1 MTASGS
7 GIISKL
13 RYVLAGGVILLT
25 AFVVGTSADLMNS
38 RLMNEL
44 SSFTDSFDSVLISD
58 EQVPLA
64 DQEVKTASKTTTKT
78 VKLKSKAKKTY
89 TKKLADRISSR
100 TVVTE
105 EGENL
110 IVRNISTKTAT
121 TEKYTKKKKNKTVTT
136 TVTTTTITTKYPI
149 EGSANGEVSKSSKTT
164 SKTVKLKVKAK
175 KTYSKK
181 LPAKASTKT
190 VVKNDG
196 NTLVQT
202 DTITETKTVEK
213 YTKKKK
219 TKTVVATVTTTVI
232 TSKYA
237 MKHTEPESA
246 TGAQKPAEDTSATQP
261 AGGEPAQAE
270 ETTGAEDEAPVTGE
284 AGDAGTETG
293 EAAGE
298 EGTDTAGPGT
308 EGSGSEPAVETPAQ
322 QAPPAETGESTQPEE
337 SADTPSNDTAPA
349 LPEGT
354 SAIRTAAPKADNA
367 LLEAFDELGFTFKVD
382 ASYQYTGVFDAR
394 TRVIILRY
402 NDDNVY
408 HELGHFLAF
417 VAGNYDTSSAFAEIY
432 NSEKG
437 LYNGRN
443 SIYVLKN
450 ASEYFAES
458 YRNYVLD
465 KSGLKATRPLTYGA
479 IETALGR
486 ITDTQIAR
494 LKRVYGP
501 IWNQ

>member
-1 MTASGS
+1 MTESGS

-44 SSFTDSFDSVLISD
+44 SSFTDSFDSVMISD

-64 DQEVKTASKTTTKT
+64 DQDVKTTSKTTSKT
-78 VKLKSKAKKTY
+78 VKLSKKSKKTY
-89 TKKLADRISSR
+89 TKKLADKTSSK
-100 TVVTE
+100 TAVSE

-110 IVRNISTKTAT
+110 VVKNISTKTAT
-121 TEKYTKKKKNKTVTT
+121 TEKYTKKKKTKKVTT

-149 EGSANGEVSKSSKTT
+149 EGSANEEVSKSSKTT
-164 SKTVKLKVKAK
+164 SKTVKLKAKAK

-181 LPAKASTKT
+181 LPDKASTKT

-219 TKTVVATVTTTVI
+219 TKRVVATVTTTVI

-246 TGAQKPAEDTSATQP
+246 TGAQKPSEDTSAQQP

-270 ETTGAEDEAPVTGE
+270 ETTGAEAEAPVTGE
-284 AGDAGTETG
+284 ANDAGTETG

-308 EGSGSEPAVETPAQ
+308 ESSSSEAEAPVQ
-322 QAPPAETGESTQPEE
+322 QAPPEETVDATQPEVD
-337 SADTPSNDTAPA
+337 ADEPSNDTAPA

-354 SAIRTAAPKADNA
+354 SAIRTAAPKADSA

-417 VAGNYDTSSAFAEIY
+417 VAGNYDVSSAFKDVY
-432 NSEKG
+432 NREKS
-437 LYNGRN
+437 LYTGRN
-443 SIYVLKN
+443 QAYILKN
-450 ASEYFAES
+450 SSEYFAES
-458 YRNYVLD
+458 YRDYVLN
-465 KSGLKATRPLTYGA
+465 KSELKSQRPLTYGA

-486 ITDTQIAR
+486 VTDIQIDKIR
-494 LKRVYGP
+494 NYYSG
-501 IWNQ
+501 IWE

>member
-1 MTASGS
+1 MTESGS

-121 TEKYTKKKKNKTVTT
+121 TEKYTKKKKTKKVI
-136 TVTTTTITTKYPI
+136 VRITTTTITTTYPI
-149 EGSANGEVSKSSKTT
+149 EGSANEEANKSSKTT

-202 DTITETKTVEK
+202 DTITETKTTEK

-219 TKTVVATVTTTVI
+219 TKTVVSTVTTTVI

-246 TGAQKPAEDTSATQP
+246 TGAQKPSEDTSTQQP

-270 ETTGAEDEAPVTGE
+270 ETTGAEAEAPVTDE
-284 AGDAGTETG
+284 ASDAGTENG

-308 EGSGSEPAVETPAQ
+308 ESSGSEVSAPAQ
-322 QAPPAETGESTQPEE
+322 QAPPAETGDATQPEE
-337 SADTPSNDTAPA
+337 AADEPSNDTAPA

-417 VAGNYDTSSAFAEIY
+417 VAGNYDVSSAFAEIY

-465 KSGLKATRPLTYGA
+465 KSGLEATRPLTYGA

-501 IWNQ
+501 IWDQ

>member
-1 MTASGS
+1 MTESGS

-44 SSFTDSFDSVLISD
+44 SSFTDSFDSVMISD

-64 DQEVKTASKTTTKT
+64 DQDVKTTSKTTSKT
-78 VKLKSKAKKTY
+78 VKLSKKSKKTY
-89 TKKLADRISSR
+89 TKKLADKTSSKT
-100 TVVTE
+100 TVSE

-110 IVRNISTKTAT
+110 VVKNISTKTAT

-149 EGSANGEVSKSSKTT
+149 EGSANEEVNKSSKTT

-190 VVKNDG
+190 VVKSDG

-219 TKTVVATVTTTVI
+219 TKRVVATVTTTVI

-237 MKHTEPESA
+237 MKHTGPESA
-246 TGAQKPAEDTSATQP
+246 TGAQKPSEDTSAQQP

-270 ETTGAEDEAPVTGE
+270 ETTGAEAEAPVTGE
-284 AGDAGTETG
+284 ASDAVAETG

-298 EGTDTAGPGT
+298 EGTEAAGPGT
-308 EGSGSEPAVETPAQ
+308 ESSSSEAEAPAQ
-322 QAPPAETGESTQPEE
+322 QAPPAETGDVTQPEE
-337 SADTPSNDTAPA
+337 AADEPSNDTAPA

-417 VAGNYDTSSAFAEIY
+417 VAGNYDVSSAFAEIY

-465 KSGLKATRPLTYGA
+465 KSGLEATRPLTYGA

-501 IWNQ
+501 IWDQ

>member
-1 MTASGS
+1 MTESGS

-44 SSFTDSFDSVLISD
+44 SSFTDSFDSVMISD

-64 DQEVKTASKTTTKT
+64 DQDVKTTSKTTTKT

-121 TEKYTKKKKNKTVTT
+121 TEKYTKKKKTKKVI
-136 TVTTTTITTKYPI
+136 VRITTTTITTTYPI
-149 EGSANGEVSKSSKTT
+149 EGSANEEVSKSSKTT
-164 SKTVKLKVKAK
+164 SKTVKLKTKAK

-181 LPAKASTKT
+181 LPDKVSTKT
-190 VVKNDG
+190 VVKSDG
-196 NTLVQT
+196 NSLVQT

-219 TKTVVATVTTTVI
+219 TKRVVATVTTTVI

-246 TGAQKPAEDTSATQP
+246 TGAQKPAEDTSSRQP
-261 AGGEPAQAE
+261 AGGEPTQAK
-270 ETTGAEDEAPVTGE
+270 ETTGAEAEAPVTGE
-284 AGDAGTETG
+284 ASDAGTETG

-308 EGSGSEPAVETPAQ
+308 ESSSSEPVAEAPAQ
-322 QAPPAETGESTQPEE
+322 QAPPAETGDVTQPDDT
-337 SADTPSNDTAPA
+337 ADEPSNDTAPA

-417 VAGNYDTSSAFAEIY
+417 VAGNYDVSSAFKDVY
-432 NSEKG
+432 NREKS
-437 LYNGRN
+437 LYTGRN
-443 SIYVLKN
+443 QAYILKN
-450 ASEYFAES
+450 SSEYFAES
-458 YRNYVLD
+458 YRDYVLN
-465 KSGLKATRPLTYGA
+465 KSELKSQRPLTYGA

-486 ITDTQIAR
+486 VTDIQIDKIR
-494 LKRVYGP
+494 NYYSG
-501 IWNQ
+501 IWE

>member
-1 MTASGS
+1 MTESGS

-121 TEKYTKKKKNKTVTT
+121 TEKYTKKKKTKKVI
-136 TVTTTTITTKYPI
+136 VRITTTTITTTYPI
-149 EGSANGEVSKSSKTT
+149 EGSANEEVNKSSKTT

-202 DTITETKTVEK
+202 DTITETKTTEK

-219 TKTVVATVTTTVI
+219 TKTVVTTVTTTVI

-246 TGAQKPAEDTSATQP
+246 TGAQKPSEDTSTQQP

-270 ETTGAEDEAPVTGE
+270 ETTGAETEAPVTGE
-284 AGDAGTETG
+284 ASDAGTENG

-308 EGSGSEPAVETPAQ
+308 ESSGSEVSAPAQ
-322 QAPPAETGESTQPEE
+322 QAPPAETGDATQPEE
-337 SADTPSNDTAPA
+337 AADEPSNDTAPA

>member
-121 TEKYTKKKKNKTVTT
+121 TEKYTKKKKTKKVI
-136 TVTTTTITTKYPI
+136 VRITTTTITTTYPI
-149 EGSANGEVSKSSKTT
+149 EGSANEEVSNSSKTT

-202 DTITETKTVEK
+202 DTIT
-213 YTKKKK
+213 
-219 TKTVVATVTTTVI
+219 
-232 TSKYA
+232 
-237 MKHTEPESA
+237 
-246 TGAQKPAEDTSATQP
+246 
-261 AGGEPAQAE
+261 
-270 ETTGAEDEAPVTGE
+270 
-284 AGDAGTETG
+284 
-293 EAAGE
+293 
-298 EGTDTAGPGT
+298 
-308 EGSGSEPAVETPAQ
+308 
-322 QAPPAETGESTQPEE
+322 
-337 SADTPSNDTAPA
+337 
-349 LPEGT
+349 
-354 SAIRTAAPKADNA
+354 
-367 LLEAFDELGFTFKVD
+367 
-382 ASYQYTGVFDAR
+382 
-394 TRVIILRY
+394 
-402 NDDNVY
+402 
-408 HELGHFLAF
+408 
-417 VAGNYDTSSAFAEIY
+417 
-432 NSEKG
+432 
-437 LYNGRN
+437 
-443 SIYVLKN
+443 
-450 ASEYFAES
+450 
-458 YRNYVLD
+458 
-465 KSGLKATRPLTYGA
+465 
-479 IETALGR
+479 
-486 ITDTQIAR
+486 
-494 LKRVYGP
+494 
-501 IWNQ
+501 

>member
-1 MTASGS
+1 MTESGS

-121 TEKYTKKKKNKTVTT
+121 TEKYTKKKKTKKVI
-136 TVTTTTITTKYPI
+136 VRITTTTITTTYPI
-149 EGSANGEVSKSSKTT
+149 EGSANEEVNKSSKTT

-202 DTITETKTVEK
+202 DTITETKTTEK

-219 TKTVVATVTTTVI
+219 TKTVVTTVTTTVI

-246 TGAQKPAEDTSATQP
+246 TGAQKPSEDTSTQQP

-270 ETTGAEDEAPVTGE
+270 ETTGAETEAPVTGE
-284 AGDAGTETG
+284 ASDAGTENG

-308 EGSGSEPAVETPAQ
+308 ESSGSEVSAPAQ
-322 QAPPAETGESTQPEE
+322 QAPPAETGDATQPEE
-337 SADTPSNDTAPA
+337 AADEPSNDTAPA

-417 VAGNYDTSSAFAEIY
+417 VAGNYDVSSAFAEIY

-465 KSGLKATRPLTYGA
+465 KSGLEATRPLTYGA

-501 IWNQ
+501 IWD

>member
-1 MTASGS
+1 MTESGS

-121 TEKYTKKKKNKTVTT
+121 TEKYTKKKKTKKVI
-136 TVTTTTITTKYPI
+136 VRITTTTITTTYPI
-149 EGSANGEVSKSSKTT
+149 EGSANEEANKSSKTT

-202 DTITETKTVEK
+202 DTITETKTTEK

-219 TKTVVATVTTTVI
+219 TKTVVTTVTTTVI

-246 TGAQKPAEDTSATQP
+246 TGAQKPSEDTSTQQP

-270 ETTGAEDEAPVTGE
+270 ETTGAEAEAPVTGE
-284 AGDAGTETG
+284 ASDAGTENG

-308 EGSGSEPAVETPAQ
+308 ESSSSEAA
-322 QAPPAETGESTQPEE
+322 APAETGDATQPEE
-337 SADTPSNDTAPA
+337 AADEPSNDTAPA

-354 SAIRTAAPKADNA
+354 SAIRTAAPEADNA

-417 VAGNYDTSSAFAEIY
+417 VAGNYDVSSAFKDVY
-432 NSEKG
+432 NREKS
-437 LYNGRN
+437 LYTGRN
-443 SIYVLKN
+443 QAYILKN
-450 ASEYFAES
+450 SSEYFAES
-458 YRNYVLD
+458 YRNYVLN
-465 KSGLKATRPLTYGA
+465 KSELKSQRPLTYGA

-486 ITDTQIAR
+486 VTDIQIDKIR
-494 LKRVYGP
+494 NYYSG
-501 IWNQ
+501 IWE

>member
-1 MTASGS
+1 MTVSGS

-64 DQEVKTASKTTTKT
+64 EQEVKTASKTTTKT

-121 TEKYTKKKKNKTVTT
+121 TEKYTKKKKTKKVI
-136 TVTTTTITTKYPI
+136 VRITTTTITTTYPI
-149 EGSANGEVSKSSKTT
+149 EGSANEEVNKSSKTT

-202 DTITETKTVEK
+202 DTITETKTTEK

-219 TKTVVATVTTTVI
+219 TKTVVTTVTTTVI

-246 TGAQKPAEDTSATQP
+246 TGAQKPSEDTSTQQP

-270 ETTGAEDEAPVTGE
+270 ETTGAETEAPVTGE
-284 AGDAGTETG
+284 ASDAGTENG

-308 EGSGSEPAVETPAQ
+308 ESSGSEVSAPAQ
-322 QAPPAETGESTQPEE
+322 QAPPAETGDATQPEE
-337 SADTPSNDTAPA
+337 AADEPSNDTAPA

-354 SAIRTAAPKADNA
+354 SAIRTAAPKADSA

-417 VAGNYDTSSAFAEIY
+417 VAGNYDVSSAFAEIY

-465 KSGLKATRPLTYGA
+465 KSGLEATRPLTYGA

-501 IWNQ
+501 IWDQ

>member
-25 AFVVGTSADLMNS
+25 AFVVGTSVDLMNS

-121 TEKYTKKKKNKTVTT
+121 TEKYTKKKKTKKVI
-136 TVTTTTITTKYPI
+136 VRITTTTITTTYPI
-149 EGSANGEVSKSSKTT
+149 EGSANEEVSKSSKTT

-202 DTITETKTVEK
+202 DTITETKTTEK

-219 TKTVVATVTTTVI
+219 TKTVVTTVTTTVI
-232 TSKYA
+232 TSKYV

-246 TGAQKPAEDTSATQP
+246 TEAQKPSEDTSAQQP

-270 ETTGAEDEAPVTGE
+270 ETTGAEAEAPVTGE
-284 AGDAGTETG
+284 ASDAGAETG

-298 EGTDTAGPGT
+298 EGTEAAGPGT
-308 EGSGSEPAVETPAQ
+308 ESSSSEAEAPAQ
-322 QAPPAETGESTQPEE
+322 QAPPAEMGDATQPEE
-337 SADTPSNDTAPA
+337 VADEPSNDTAPA

-417 VAGNYDTSSAFAEIY
+417 VGGNYDVSSAFKDVY
-432 NSEKG
+432 NREKS
-437 LYNGRN
+437 LYTGRN
-443 SIYVLKN
+443 QAYILKN
-450 ASEYFAES
+450 SSEYFAES
-458 YRNYVLD
+458 YRDYVLN
-465 KSGLKATRPLTYGA
+465 KSELKSQRPLTYGA

-486 ITDTQIAR
+486 VTDIQIDKIR
-494 LKRVYGP
+494 NYYSG
-501 IWNQ
+501 IWE

>member
-121 TEKYTKKKKNKTVTT
+121 TEKYTKKKKTKKVI
-136 TVTTTTITTKYPI
+136 VRITTTTITTTYPI
-149 EGSANGEVSKSSKTT
+149 EGSANEEVNKSSKTT

-219 TKTVVATVTTTVI
+219 TKRVVATVTTTVI

-246 TGAQKPAEDTSATQP
+246 TGAQKPAEDTSARQP

-270 ETTGAEDEAPVTGE
+270 ETTGTEAEAPVTGE
-284 AGDAGTETG
+284 ANDAGAETG

-308 EGSGSEPAVETPAQ
+308 ESSSSEVSAPAQ
-322 QAPPAETGESTQPEE
+322 QAPPAETGDATQPEE
-337 SADTPSNDTAPA
+337 AADEPSNDTAPA

-354 SAIRTAAPKADNA
+354 SAIRTAAPKADSA

-417 VAGNYDTSSAFAEIY
+417 VAGNYDVSSAFAEIY

-465 KSGLKATRPLTYGA
+465 KSGLEATRPLTYGA

-501 IWNQ
+501 IWDQ

>member
-121 TEKYTKKKKNKTVTT
+121 TEKYTKKKKTKKVI
-136 TVTTTTITTKYPI
+136 VRITTTTITTTYPI
-149 EGSANGEVSKSSKTT
+149 EGSANEEVNKSSKTT

-219 TKTVVATVTTTVI
+219 TKRVVATVTTTVI

-246 TGAQKPAEDTSATQP
+246 TGAQKPAEDTYAQQP

-270 ETTGAEDEAPVTGE
+270 ETTGTEAEAPVTGE
-284 AGDAGTETG
+284 ANDAGAETG

-298 EGTDTAGPGT
+298 EGTEAAGPGT
-308 EGSGSEPAVETPAQ
+308 ESSGSEAA
-322 QAPPAETGESTQPEE
+322 APAETGDAIQPEE
-337 SADTPSNDTAPA
+337 AADEPSNDTAPA

-354 SAIRTAAPKADNA
+354 SAIRTAAPKADSA

-417 VAGNYDTSSAFAEIY
+417 VAGNYDVSSAFKDVY
-432 NSEKG
+432 NREKS
-437 LYNGRN
+437 LYTGRN
-443 SIYVLKN
+443 QAYILKN
-450 ASEYFAES
+450 SSEYFAES
-458 YRNYVLD
+458 YRDYVLN
-465 KSGLKATRPLTYGA
+465 KSELKSQRPLTYGA

-486 ITDTQIAR
+486 VTDIQIDKIR
-494 LKRVYGP
+494 NYYSG
-501 IWNQ
+501 IWE

>member
-121 TEKYTKKKKNKTVTT
+121 TEKYTKKKKTKKVIVRITP
-136 TVTTTTITTKYPI
+136 TTITTTYPI
-149 EGSANGEVSKSSKTT
+149 EGSANEEVSKSSKTT
-164 SKTVKLKVKAK
+164 SKTVKLKTKAK

-181 LPAKASTKT
+181 LPDKVSTKT
-190 VVKNDG
+190 VVKSDG
-196 NTLVQT
+196 NSLVQT

-219 TKTVVATVTTTVI
+219 TKRVVATVTTTVI

-246 TGAQKPAEDTSATQP
+246 TGAQKPAEDTSARQP
-261 AGGEPAQAE
+261 AGVEPAQAE
-270 ETTGAEDEAPVTGE
+270 ETTGTEAEAPVTGE
-284 AGDAGTETG
+284 ANDAGAETG

-308 EGSGSEPAVETPAQ
+308 ESSSSEVSAPAQ
-322 QAPPAETGESTQPEE
+322 QAPPAETGDATQPEE
-337 SADTPSNDTAPA
+337 AADEPSNDTAPA

-417 VAGNYDTSSAFAEIY
+417 VAGNYDVSSAFKDVY
-432 NSEKG
+432 NREKS
-437 LYNGRN
+437 LYTGRN
-443 SIYVLKN
+443 QAYILKN
-450 ASEYFAES
+450 SSEYFAES
-458 YRNYVLD
+458 YRDYVLN
-465 KSGLKATRPLTYGA
+465 KSELKSQRPLTYGA
-479 IETALGR
+479 IETVLGR
-486 ITDTQIAR
+486 VTDIQIDKIR
-494 LKRVYGP
+494 NYYSG
-501 IWNQ
+501 IWE

>member
-1 MTASGS
+1 MKKSGS
-7 GIISKL
+7 GTISKI

-44 SSFTDSFDSVLISD
+44 SSFTDSFDSVMISD

-64 DQEVKTASKTTTKT
+64 DQDVKTTSKTTSKT
-78 VKLKSKAKKTY
+78 VKLSKKSKKTY
-89 TKKLADRISSR
+89 TKKLADKTSSK
-100 TVVTE
+100 TAVSE

-110 IVRNISTKTAT
+110 VVKNISTKTAT

-149 EGSANGEVSKSSKTT
+149 EGSANEEVSKSSKTT
-164 SKTVKLKVKAK
+164 SKTVKLKAKAK

-181 LPAKASTKT
+181 LPDKAATKT

-219 TKTVVATVTTTVI
+219 TKRVVATVTTTVI

-246 TGAQKPAEDTSATQP
+246 TGAQKPSEDTSTQQP

-270 ETTGAEDEAPVTGE
+270 ETTGAEAEASVTGE
-284 AGDAGTETG
+284 ASDAVTETG

-298 EGTDTAGPGT
+298 EGTEAAGPGT
-308 EGSGSEPAVETPAQ
+308 ESSSSEPATETPAQ
-322 QAPPAETGESTQPEE
+322 QAPPAETRDATQPEE
-337 SADTPSNDTAPA
+337 ASDEPSNDTAPA

-354 SAIRTAAPKADNA
+354 SAIRTAAPKVDNA

-417 VAGNYDTSSAFAEIY
+417 VAGNYDVSSAFKDVY
-432 NSEKG
+432 NREKS
-437 LYNGRN
+437 LYTGRN
-443 SIYVLKN
+443 QAYILKN
-450 ASEYFAES
+450 SSEYFAES
-458 YRNYVLD
+458 YRDYVLN
-465 KSGLKATRPLTYGA
+465 KSELKSQRPLTYGA

-486 ITDTQIAR
+486 VTDIQIDKIR
-494 LKRVYGP
+494 NYYSG
-501 IWNQ
+501 IWE

>member
-1 MTASGS
+1 MTESGS

-44 SSFTDSFDSVLISD
+44 SSFTDSFDSVMISD

-64 DQEVKTASKTTTKT
+64 DQDVKTTSKTTSKT
-78 VKLKSKAKKTY
+78 VKLSKKSKKTY
-89 TKKLADRISSR
+89 TKKLADKTSSK
-100 TVVTE
+100 TAVSE

-110 IVRNISTKTAT
+110 VVKNISTKTAT
-121 TEKYTKKKKNKTVTT
+121 TEKYTKKKKTKKVTT

-149 EGSANGEVSKSSKTT
+149 EGSANEEVSKSSKTT

-181 LPAKASTKT
+181 LPDKASTKT

-219 TKTVVATVTTTVI
+219 TKRVVATVTTTVI

-246 TGAQKPAEDTSATQP
+246 AGAQKPAEDTSAQQP

-270 ETTGAEDEAPVTGE
+270 ETTGVEAEAPVTGE
-284 AGDAGTETG
+284 ANDAGTETG

-298 EGTDTAGPGT
+298 EGTDTADPGT
-308 EGSGSEPAVETPAQ
+308 EGTGSETVAPVQ
-322 QAPPAETGESTQPEE
+322 QAPPAETGDATQTEDT
-337 SADTPSNDTAPA
+337 ADEPSNDTAPA

-465 KSGLKATRPLTYGA
+465 KSGLEATRPLTYGA

>member
-1 MTASGS
+1 MTATGS

-149 EGSANGEVSKSSKTT
+149 EGSANEEVSKSSKTT
-164 SKTVKLKVKAK
+164 SKTVKLKAKAK

-181 LPAKASTKT
+181 LPDKASTKT

-202 DTITETKTVEK
+202 DTITETKTTEK

-219 TKTVVATVTTTVI
+219 TKTVVSTVTTTVI

-246 TGAQKPAEDTSATQP
+246 TGAQKPSEDTSTQQP

-270 ETTGAEDEAPVTGE
+270 ETTGAETEAPVTGE
-284 AGDAGTETG
+284 ASDAGTENG

-308 EGSGSEPAVETPAQ
+308 ESSGSEVSAPAQ
-322 QAPPAETGESTQPEE
+322 QAPPAETGDATQPEE
-337 SADTPSNDTAPA
+337 AADEPSNDTAPA

-354 SAIRTAAPKADNA
+354 SAIRTAAPEADNA

-417 VAGNYDTSSAFAEIY
+417 VAGNYDVSSAFKDVY
-432 NSEKG
+432 NREKS
-437 LYNGRN
+437 LYTGRN
-443 SIYVLKN
+443 QAYILKN
-450 ASEYFAES
+450 SSEYFAES
-458 YRNYVLD
+458 YRDYVLN
-465 KSGLKATRPLTYGA
+465 KSEFKSQRPLTYGA

-486 ITDTQIAR
+486 VTDIQIDKIR
-494 LKRVYGP
+494 NYYSG
-501 IWNQ
+501 IWE

>member
-25 AFVVGTSADLMNS
+25 AFVVGTSVDLMNS

-78 VKLKSKAKKTY
+78 VKLSKKSKKTY
-89 TKKLADRISSR
+89 TKKLADKTSSK
-100 TVVTE
+100 TAVSE

-110 IVRNISTKTAT
+110 VVKNISTKTAT

-149 EGSANGEVSKSSKTT
+149 EGSGNEEVSKSSKTT
-164 SKTVKLKVKAK
+164 SKTVKLKAKAK

-190 VVKNDG
+190 VVKSDG

-202 DTITETKTVEK
+202 DTITETKKVEK

-219 TKTVVATVTTTVI
+219 TKRVVATVTTTVI

-237 MKHTEPESA
+237 MKHTEQESA
-246 TGAQKPAEDTSATQP
+246 TGAQKPAEDTSARQP
-261 AGGEPAQAE
+261 EGGEPAQAE
-270 ETTGAEDEAPVTGE
+270 ETTGSEAEALVTGE
-284 AGDAGTETG
+284 ANDAGAETG

-308 EGSGSEPAVETPAQ
+308 ESSSSEPVAEAPAQ
-322 QAPPAETGESTQPEE
+322 QAPPAETGDATQPDDT
-337 SADTPSNDTAPA
+337 ADEPSNDTAPA

-382 ASYQYTGVFDAR
+382 ASYKYTGVFDAR

-417 VAGNYDTSSAFAEIY
+417 VAGNYDVSSAFKDVY
-432 NSEKG
+432 NREKS
-437 LYNGRN
+437 LYTGRN
-443 SIYVLKN
+443 QAYILKN
-450 ASEYFAES
+450 SSEYFAES
-458 YRNYVLD
+458 YRDYVLN
-465 KSGLKATRPLTYGA
+465 KSELKSQRPLTYGA

-486 ITDTQIAR
+486 VTDIQIDKIR
-494 LKRVYGP
+494 NYYSG
-501 IWNQ
+501 IWE

>member
-1 MTASGS
+1 MTESGS

-121 TEKYTKKKKNKTVTT
+121 TEKYTKKKKTKKVI
-136 TVTTTTITTKYPI
+136 VRITTTTITTTYPI
-149 EGSANGEVSKSSKTT
+149 EGSANEEVNKSSKTT

-202 DTITETKTVEK
+202 DTITETKTTEK

-219 TKTVVATVTTTVI
+219 TKTVVTTVTTTVI

-246 TGAQKPAEDTSATQP
+246 TGAQKPSEDTSTQQP

-270 ETTGAEDEAPVTGE
+270 ETTGAEAEAPVTGE
-284 AGDAGTETG
+284 ANDVGTETG

-308 EGSGSEPAVETPAQ
+308 ESSGSEVSAPAQ
-322 QAPPAETGESTQPEE
+322 QAPPAETGDATQPEE
-337 SADTPSNDTAPA
+337 AADEPSNDTAPA

-417 VAGNYDTSSAFAEIY
+417 VAGNYDVSSAFAEIY

-465 KSGLKATRPLTYGA
+465 KSGLEATRPLTYGA

-501 IWNQ
+501 IWD

>member
-1 MTASGS
+1 MTESGS

-121 TEKYTKKKKNKTVTT
+121 TEKYTKKKKTKKVI
-136 TVTTTTITTKYPI
+136 VRITTTTITTTYPI
-149 EGSANGEVSKSSKTT
+149 EGSANEEVNKSSKTT

-202 DTITETKTVEK
+202 DTITETKTTEK

-219 TKTVVATVTTTVI
+219 TKTVVTTVTTTVI

-246 TGAQKPAEDTSATQP
+246 TGAQKPSEDTSTQQP

-270 ETTGAEDEAPVTGE
+270 ETTGAETEAPVTGE
-284 AGDAGTETG
+284 ASDAGTENG

-308 EGSGSEPAVETPAQ
+308 ESSGSEVSAPAQ
-322 QAPPAETGESTQPEE
+322 QAPPAETGDATQPEE
-337 SADTPSNDTAPA
+337 AADEPSNDTAPA

-417 VAGNYDTSSAFAEIY
+417 VAGNYDVSSAFAEIY

>member
-1 MTASGS
+1 M
-7 GIISKL
+7 
-13 RYVLAGGVILLT
+13 
-25 AFVVGTSADLMNS
+25 
-38 RLMNEL
+38 
-44 SSFTDSFDSVLISD
+44 
-58 EQVPLA
+58 
-64 DQEVKTASKTTTKT
+64 
-78 VKLKSKAKKTY
+78 
-89 TKKLADRISSR
+89 
-100 TVVTE
+100 
-105 EGENL
+105 
-110 IVRNISTKTAT
+110 
-121 TEKYTKKKKNKTVTT
+121 
-136 TVTTTTITTKYPI
+136 
-149 EGSANGEVSKSSKTT
+149 
-164 SKTVKLKVKAK
+164 KLKVKAK

-219 TKTVVATVTTTVI
+219 TKRVVATVTTTVI

-246 TGAQKPAEDTSATQP
+246 TGAQKPAEDTSARQP

-270 ETTGAEDEAPVTGE
+270 ETTGTEAEAPVTGE
-284 AGDAGTETG
+284 ANDAGAETG

-308 EGSGSEPAVETPAQ
+308 ESSSSEVSAPAQ
-322 QAPPAETGESTQPEE
+322 QAPPAETGDATQPEE
-337 SADTPSNDTAPA
+337 AADEPSNDTAPA

-354 SAIRTAAPKADNA
+354 SAIRTAAPKADSA

-417 VAGNYDTSSAFAEIY
+417 VAGNYDVSSAFKDVY
-432 NSEKG
+432 NREKS
-437 LYNGRN
+437 LYTGRN
-443 SIYVLKN
+443 QAYILKN
-450 ASEYFAES
+450 SSEYFAES
-458 YRNYVLD
+458 YRDYVLN
-465 KSGLKATRPLTYGA
+465 KSELKSQRPLTYGA
-479 IETALGR
+479 IETVLGR
-486 ITDTQIAR
+486 VTDIQIDKIR
-494 LKRVYGP
+494 NYYSG
-501 IWNQ
+501 IWE

>member
-1 MTASGS
+1 MTESGS

-44 SSFTDSFDSVLISD
+44 SSFTDSFDSVMISD

-64 DQEVKTASKTTTKT
+64 DQDVKTTSKTTSKT
-78 VKLKSKAKKTY
+78 VKLSKKSKKTY
-89 TKKLADRISSR
+89 TKKLADKTSSKT
-100 TVVTE
+100 TVSE
-105 EGENL
+105 EGVNL
-110 IVRNISTKTAT
+110 VVKNISTKTAT

-149 EGSANGEVSKSSKTT
+149 EGSTNEEVNKSSKTT

-219 TKTVVATVTTTVI
+219 TKRVVATVTTTVI

-237 MKHTEPESA
+237 MKHTEPENA
-246 TGAQKPAEDTSATQP
+246 TGAQKPAEDTSARQP

-270 ETTGAEDEAPVTGE
+270 ETTGTEAEAPVTGE
-284 AGDAGTETG
+284 ASDAGAETG

-308 EGSGSEPAVETPAQ
+308 ESSGSEAA
-322 QAPPAETGESTQPEE
+322 APAETGDATQPEE
-337 SADTPSNDTAPA
+337 AADEPSNDTAPA

>member
-121 TEKYTKKKKNKTVTT
+121 TEKYTKKKKTKKVI
-136 TVTTTTITTKYPI
+136 VRITTTTITTTYPI
-149 EGSANGEVSKSSKTT
+149 EGSTNEEVNKSSKTT

-190 VVKNDG
+190 VVKSDG

-202 DTITETKTVEK
+202 DTITETKTTEK

-219 TKTVVATVTTTVI
+219 TKTVVTTVTTTVI

-246 TGAQKPAEDTSATQP
+246 TGAQKPSEDTSTQQP

-270 ETTGAEDEAPVTGE
+270 ETTGAETEAPVTGE
-284 AGDAGTETG
+284 ASDAGTENG

-308 EGSGSEPAVETPAQ
+308 ESSGSEVSAPAQ
-322 QAPPAETGESTQPEE
+322 QAPPAETGDATQPEE
-337 SADTPSNDTAPA
+337 AADEPSNDTAPA

-354 SAIRTAAPKADNA
+354 SAIRTAAPEADNA

-465 KSGLKATRPLTYGA
+465 KSGLEATRPLTYGA

-501 IWNQ
+501 IWDQ